1 MSMRGRGTVVVLL
14 IVLLGMQLQKCL
26 AGSHDNFVGGAEGDE
41 RMSFIQRVANYLLHE
56 VLVDTLANNKAFQR
70 FAIRSNALLSDVSK
84 KTTEHG
90 SDVGQKSAEFF
101 SVFKEELKKGM
112 GDIYK
117 K

>member
-1 MSMRGRGTVVVLL
+1 MDRVRYCHSGDRQ
-14 IVLLGMQLQKCL
+14 I
-26 AGSHDNFVGGAEGDE
+26 AENSSL
-41 RMSFIQRVANYLLHE
+41 RFQ

-101 SVFKEELKKGM
+101 SVFKQEVCKR
-112 GDIYK
+112 
-117 K
+117 

>member
-1 MSMRGRGTVVVLL
+1 MRF
-14 IVLLGMQLQKCL
+14 Q
-26 AGSHDNFVGGAEGDE
+26 
-41 RMSFIQRVANYLLHE
+41 

-101 SVFKEELKKGM
+101 SVFKQEVCKR
-112 GDIYK
+112 
-117 K
+117 